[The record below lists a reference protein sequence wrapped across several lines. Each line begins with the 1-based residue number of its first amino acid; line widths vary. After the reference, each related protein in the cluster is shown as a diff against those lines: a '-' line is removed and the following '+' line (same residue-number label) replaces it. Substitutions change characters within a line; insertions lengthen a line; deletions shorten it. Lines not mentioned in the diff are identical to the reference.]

1 MTDNSRAWNKLIRNA
16 AGFADGLSS
25 VQFARLMGVG
35 IEVVARWRNGK
46 EPAPDGW
53 SFHDGKWHPF
63 PEDDLTGS
71 DYVQNHHPP

>member
-1 MTDNSRAWNKLIRNA
+1 MIRNA

-63 PEDDLTGS
+63 KDQE
-71 DYVQNHHPP
+71 